1 MVFIQR
7 RTVTDAFIEEATL
20 MVEDGLAVTPR
31 RAGADIAATAN
42 SSDSA
47 IGRGVRATTTLFSV
61 PDLPSSL
68 LV

>member
-1 MVFIQR
+1 
-7 RTVTDAFIEEATL
+7 

-42 SSDSA
+42 NSDSA